1 MKPFEVLGPL
11 TKPAEQQPEAYVY
24 GKVQGQIAITSCL
37 DAADNKTDEDQWLAM
52 FGCLSNLAVAFHQEF
67 GEKGAED
74 MFRASQVV
82 ATSYLG
88 GLKDGGDNQP

>member
-11 TKPAEQQPEAYVY
+11 TKPAEQQPDSYVY
-24 GKVQGQIAITSCL
+24 GKLQGQTAITSCL
-37 DAADNKTDEDQWLAM
+37 DAEESKTEEDQWLAL
-52 FGCLSNLAVAFHQEF
+52 FGCLSTLAVAFQQEF

-74 MFRASQVV
+74 MFRAAQVV

-88 GLKDGGDNQP
+88 GLKDEDL